1 MTQALLFFFH
11 QLTQA
16 CLFCNGQTS
25 AFFAFL
31 SNNDWE
37 DALNIIADCVL
48 MIVLVKVSISMF
60 VKIYWITFN
69 YFSLIKASL
78 NFGLIFREH
87 IVYPFPKVDLNTL

>member
-1 MTQALLFFFH
+1 MPQALLFFFH

-37 DALNIIADCVL
+37 GALNIIADCVKGGNCIL
-48 MIVLVKVSISMF
+48 MIVSVKVRIPMF
-60 VKIYWITFN
+60 VKIDWCTFN
-69 YFSLIKASL
+69 
-78 NFGLIFREH
+78 
-87 IVYPFPKVDLNTL
+87 